1 MQFSHLE
8 GPESRSPPG
17 GAWWARTPSRSC
29 AGLMEGRELISRLS
43 ASVLLLLK
51 VELPESMLVPC
62 PGSMQG
68 VLSHTFFCYTDALFC
83 NETNN
88 CMKHSSPP
96 TVSFGYFTYFV
107 YMDICVNPWNILV
120 SVSPALELLCLL
132 HTCLFLRVEVSELG
146 FSCLHDKRYSD

>member
-17 GAWWARTPSRSC
+17 GAGWARTPSRSC
-29 AGLMEGRELISRLS
+29 AGLMEGRELISRLP

-51 VELPESMLVPC
+51 VECLRACLCHVLAACREFFLTLSFATLMPYFAMKQTSM
-62 PGSMQG
+62 
-68 VLSHTFFCYTDALFC
+68 
-83 NETNN
+83 N
-88 CMKHSSPP
+88 HSSPP
-96 TVSFGYFTYFV
+96 TVCFGYFTYFV

-120 SVSPALELLCLL
+120 SVSPALELLCSL
-132 HTCLFLRVEVSELG
+132 HTWLFLRVEVSELG

>member
-1 MQFSHLE
+1 MLAKRDCIVYWEFPVCNLSMQFSHLE

-83 NETNN
+83 NETNKYEAFFSTN
-88 CMKHSSPP
+88 SLFWIFYLFCIY
-96 TVSFGYFTYFV
+96 GY
-107 YMDICVNPWNILV
+107 LHE
-120 SVSPALELLCLL
+120 SLEY
-132 HTCLFLRVEVSELG
+132 
-146 FSCLHDKRYSD
+146 SCLCVSSTGITMLAAHLAFF